1 MRHPFSDV
9 ASDDNFLN
17 TAFLYATRGPI
28 YVQHVR
34 AEYVEKW
41 RKRAFVLRQAEASLH
56 AVLNEKVEKVIH
68 NQQLLVLSELIAH
81 H

>member
-1 MRHPFSDV
+1 M
-9 ASDDNFLN
+9 DDTLLN
-17 TAFLYATRGPI
+17 TAFLYVTRGPI

-41 RKRAFVLRQAEASLH
+41 RKRAFVPRQAEASLH
-56 AVLNEKVEKVIH
+56 AVINEKVEKVIH
-68 NQQLLVLSELIAH
+68 NQQLLLLSEIIQDFHSPH